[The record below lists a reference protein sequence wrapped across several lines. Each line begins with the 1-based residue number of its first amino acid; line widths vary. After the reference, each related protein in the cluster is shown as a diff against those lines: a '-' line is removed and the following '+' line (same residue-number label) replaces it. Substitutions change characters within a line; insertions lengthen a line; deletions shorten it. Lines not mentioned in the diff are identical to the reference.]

1 MLKTVWNQMLN
12 HECTKRT
19 ISRCQAHKLRHEKRK
34 RSARTGQPITLTIN
48 GWESIIYLVQCP
60 NVDGSWCCLFV
71 FLLLPAFYLCNCN
84 FRIHC
89 FRGHFF
95 CSDSCVC
102 VCVRADR
109 LLLVFTSP
117 AKYFVCTIVLFDVFW
132 RHFLAEPQNSRH
144 CSPPKNVTFWAQ
156 IKSNGANNKNGGCRA
171 SKETHKRTYTHMHEM
186 NFVWIWMQIALWMHN
201 LQQPSRNEG
210 GTHLSLYGLCFY
222 LPFVWHFAQNAHQ
235 QFHRGSVLWCSLFAV
250 G

>member
-1 MLKTVWNQMLN
+1 MLTVHGVAFLSF
-12 HECTKRT
+12 CCCPLFICATAIFAYIVSVT
-19 ISRCQAHKLRHEKRK
+19 IS
-34 RSARTGQPITLTIN
+34 
-48 GWESIIYLVQCP
+48 
-60 NVDGSWCCLFV
+60 FV
-71 FLLLPAFYLCNCN
+71 VTA
-84 FRIHC
+84 
-89 FRGHFF
+89 
-95 CSDSCVC
+95 VC
-102 VCVRADR
+102 VCVRVDG

-144 CSPPKNVTFWAQ
+144 CSSPKYVTFWTQ
-156 IKSNGANNKNGGCRA
+156 IKSNGANNKNRGCRA
-171 SKETHKRTYTHMHEM
+171 SKETHKSTYTHMHEM

-222 LPFVWHFAQNAHQ
+222 LPFVWHFAKNAHQ

-250 G
+250 GWVTLLNRPGNSLSSTVCDSSFCFTFLSSNLANVVHTIFFAPRTHAHNFSRYAVH

>member
-1 MLKTVWNQMLN
+1 MLTVHGVAFLSF
-12 HECTKRT
+12 CCCPLFICATAIFAYIVSVA
-19 ISRCQAHKLRHEKRK
+19 IS
-34 RSARTGQPITLTIN
+34 
-48 GWESIIYLVQCP
+48 
-60 NVDGSWCCLFV
+60 FV
-71 FLLLPAFYLCNCN
+71 VTA
-84 FRIHC
+84 
-89 FRGHFF
+89 
-95 CSDSCVC
+95 VC
-102 VCVRADR
+102 VCVRVDR

-156 IKSNGANNKNGGCRA
+156 IKSNGANNKNRGCRA

-222 LPFVWHFAQNAHQ
+222 LPFRAKCSPAVSSRFSSLVLSVCGWIGHITESAGQYFIVNCVRFQLLFHISIVEFGKCCAHNFFCASHTRT
-235 QFHRGSVLWCSLFAV
+235 QFQSLCSAL
-250 G
+250 